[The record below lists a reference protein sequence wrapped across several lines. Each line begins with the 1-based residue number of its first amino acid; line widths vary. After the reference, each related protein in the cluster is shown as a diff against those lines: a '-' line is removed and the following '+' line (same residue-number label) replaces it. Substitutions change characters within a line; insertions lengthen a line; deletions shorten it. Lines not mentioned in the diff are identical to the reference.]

1 MSNLTKTAAAAL
13 KLACLSMLAIAL
25 FSGSAFAQ
33 KAEQQHPDPSAIFK
47 GQPAFTEEELT
58 NFLVDFPTARAMQD
72 QNKAVAYLSGKGWTP
87 DRLTYVAAKAS
98 LTREVLRRGGT
109 KEVINQLP
117 KEARPQKGELDLV
130 KKYQKQIDAI
140 K

>member
-1 MSNLTKTAAAAL
+1 MSNLTRTAAAAF

-25 FSGSAFAQ
+25 LSGAAFAQ
-33 KAEQQHPDPSAIFK
+33 KAEQHPDPSAIFK

-58 NFLVDFPTARAMQD
+58 NFLVDFPTAKAMKD
-72 QNKAVAYLSGKGWTP
+72 QKQAVTYLTEKGWTP

-98 LTREVLRRGGT
+98 LTREVVRRGGT

-117 KEARPQKGELDLV
+117 NEARPQKGELELV

>member
-1 MSNLTKTAAAAL
+1 MTSTAINLFTKRRTQYAL
-13 KLACLSMLAIAL
+13 GKQLPISEAQVEALILEAVRQAPSSFNSQSSRVVVLFGAQHEKLWNI
-25 FSGSAFAQ
+25 
-33 KAEQQHPDPSAIFK
+33 
-47 GQPAFTEEELT
+47 
-58 NFLVDFPTARAMQD
+58 
-72 QNKAVAYLSGKGWTP
+72 
-87 DRLTYVAAKAS
+87 
-98 LTREVLRRGGT
+98 TREVLRRGGT